1 MKSFGKG
8 LFWLGFILL
17 MGVVIAYLIIM
28 VAGAAAL
35 AVWSTALA
43 FCVLIFFGGVFMLI
57 GRTYERKGEKKHQ
70 MKEMESIEK
79 STSSPAPSPSPSTGE
94 NA

>member
-43 FCVLIFFGGVFMLI
+43 FSVLIFFGGVFMLI
-57 GRTYERKGEKKHQ
+57 GRSYERKGEKKHQ
-70 MKEMESIEK
+70 MKELESIEK
-79 STSSPAPSPSPSTGE
+79 SSTSAATPSAPSTAD
-94 NA
+94 NV